1 MNELHQI
8 EKANEPGKF
17 LDCDS
22 ILKYPGLISDDEFG
36 EKEKLYIL
44 ALISKVLSEKG
55 INVGIYKDKN
65 SEQNLDGATLQYL
78 FNGFTEKKKYEL
90 QFNLEKEKND
100 VLLQKGDELTK
111 FIDEWKQKISEQL
124 NIDKKELF
132 LVNPKDKQGLCLDM
146 VSNEAKIEYNKLKD
160 FTEIKNV

>member
-1 MNELHQI
+1 MWFNFE
-8 EKANEPGKF
+8 
-17 LDCDS
+17 
-22 ILKYPGLISDDEFG
+22 ISR
-36 EKEKLYIL
+36 
-44 ALISKVLSEKG
+44 
-55 INVGIYKDKN
+55 INN
-65 SEQNLDGATLQYL
+65 EQNLEGATLQYL

-111 FIDEWKQKISEQL
+111 FIEEWKHKISERL
-124 NIDKKELF
+124 NIDIKELF

-146 VSNEAKIEYNKLKD
+146 VWNEAKIEYNKLKD

>member
-1 MNELHQI
+1 M
-8 EKANEPGKF
+8 
-17 LDCDS
+17 
-22 ILKYPGLISDDEFG
+22 
-36 EKEKLYIL
+36 
-44 ALISKVLSEKG
+44 
-55 INVGIYKDKN
+55 
-65 SEQNLDGATLQYL
+65 QYL

-111 FIDEWKQKISEQL
+111 FIEEWKHKISERL
-124 NIDKKELF
+124 NIDIKELF

-160 FTEIKNV
+160 FKEIKNVEEKSLIEY

>member
-1 MNELHQI
+1 M
-8 EKANEPGKF
+8 
-17 LDCDS
+17 
-22 ILKYPGLISDDEFG
+22 
-36 EKEKLYIL
+36 
-44 ALISKVLSEKG
+44 
-55 INVGIYKDKN
+55 
-65 SEQNLDGATLQYL
+65 QYL

-111 FIDEWKQKISEQL
+111 FIEEWKHKISERL
-124 NIDKKELF
+124 NIDIKELN
-132 LVNPKDKQGLCLDM
+132 LVNPKDKQVLCLDM

>member
-1 MNELHQI
+1 MWFNFE
-8 EKANEPGKF
+8 
-17 LDCDS
+17 
-22 ILKYPGLISDDEFG
+22 ISR
-36 EKEKLYIL
+36 
-44 ALISKVLSEKG
+44 
-55 INVGIYKDKN
+55 INN
-65 SEQNLDGATLQYL
+65 EQNLDGATLQYL

-100 VLLQKGDELTK
+100 VLLQKGDE
-111 FIDEWKQKISEQL
+111 EWKQKISERL
-124 NIDKKELF
+124 NIDIKELF